1 MASDKKND
9 MVIVGQ
15 GHEAAPVSIDT
26 DIVQQIKDI
35 IAEARSNV
43 MMAVNHEL
51 LLSYWQIGKLISA
64 RERAI
69 HMNEST
75 ARQFILSLSK
85 ILTKELGRGFSRSNL
100 FNMRN
105 FHLNYNDVQTV
116 SGQLSWS
123 HYCELFVKFGFQLV
137 QAMYGVAPFGF
148 GQIVLRFLHSQSLLL
163 PSLYIRAG

>member
-51 LLSYWQIGKLISA
+51 LLSYWQIGKLISE
-64 RERAI
+64 REPASD
-69 HMNEST
+69 HADESE
-75 ARQFILSLSK
+75 RSFMLSLSK
-85 ILTKELGRGFSRSNL
+85 ALTGELGKGFSRPNL
-100 FNMRN
+100 I
-105 FHLNYNDVQTV
+105 
-116 SGQLSWS
+116 LSPEPYQ
-123 HYCELFVKFGFQLV
+123 HEE
-137 QAMYGVAPFGF
+137 
-148 GQIVLRFLHSQSLLL
+148 VL
-163 PSLYIRAG
+163 